1 MTEVSHQ
8 TCPFCFHNGCFSY
21 NTESGLFQCFSGSCG
36 ATSKTKRGLIFDG
49 ETLEPFPKY
58 NYNKEE
64 EEGLTLEPYIPDVY
78 RGISKQTMEKCGVYF
93 TKQGDKETVH
103 YTYKDAVKHRELP
116 KQIKCSG
123 KLNSFYGQEDYTGGK
138 NITITEGEEDRL
150 SVIQM
155 MGDWPCVSVPGASP
169 SKDFWASARQYLQN
183 FDKITLSVD
192 NDDAGNKLAEKFY
205 RMFPGKVYRVNHGKY
220 KDANEFLK
228 AGDKQGYK
236 NSWWNAPKMKPEGI
250 LCNKEDFINLFH
262 NTPDYEY
269 FKTGIEGLDK
279 KMLGIHKGAFTVIL
293 AKEGIGKTEV
303 MRYLEWQLFSTTSY
317 SFAYYHGEESQLR
330 SVLGLFSYF
339 MEKALI
345 HKGVVI
351 EEGHE
356 GDFEAF
362 SEFFTKDNRAYQF
375 KFALDD
381 SVDDIVERV
390 RFLATGMGVDYIFFE
405 PIQDFVSGST
415 TEKENQLTDLT
426 NKLKRLAVEINV
438 GIVVIAHTNEEGQ
451 AKYCKS
457 ITQGA
462 GYSIVLDRNPEA
474 EDPIEANTTSVS
486 VGSKNRTGGGSG
498 YAGSLIFDRDTYMLT
513 PDVMDTGPMMD
524 NTPSGK
530 NNVVGF

>member
-8 TCPFCFHNGCFSY
+8 TCPFCFHNGCFAY

-123 KLNSFYGQEDYTGGK
+123 KLNSFYGQDDYTGGK

-150 SVIQM
+150 SVIQI

-236 NSWWNAPKMKPEGI
+236 NSWWNASVMKPDTI
-250 LCNKEDFINLFH
+250 LSTPEDFLNLYE
-262 NTPDYEY
+262 NSPNYEY
-269 FKTGIEGLDK
+269 FPTGISGLDE
-279 KMLGIHKGAFTVIL
+279 KMLGIHKGAFTLIL
-293 AKEGIGKTEV
+293 APTGIGKTEF
-303 MRYLEWQLFSTTSY
+303 MRYLEWQCLTESDY
-317 SFAYYHGEESQLR
+317 SFAMCHLEETKLRSLLGLVSYDLTENLTRKDLVEESGR
-330 SVLGLFSYF
+330 
-339 MEKALI
+339 E
-345 HKGVVI
+345 
-351 EEGHE
+351 
-356 GDFEAF
+356 
-362 SEFFTKDNRAYQF
+362 
-375 KFALDD
+375 DD
-381 SVDDIVERV
+381 VKKSLENLAKKERV
-390 RFLATGMGVDYIFFE
+390 YNFSVRSDDTIEDLIDNFRFLVTAMGVDYIFFE
-405 PIQDFVSGST
+405 PMQDIVTGDVT
-415 TEKENQLTDLT
+415 NKESLLTDLT
-426 NKLKRLAVEINV
+426 NRIKLLAPELNV
-438 GIVVIAHTNEEGQ
+438 GIVAIAHANDDGD
-451 AKYCKS
+451 AKYCRS
-457 ITQGA
+457 IVQGA
-462 GYSIVLDRNPEA
+462 AYEIVLQRDQDA
-474 EDPIEANTTSVS
+474 EDEMEKNTTHVR
-486 VGSKNRTGGGSG
+486 VGRKNRTGGGSG
-498 YAGSLIFDRDTYMLT
+498 YAGSLVFDRDTYMLT
-513 PDVMDTGPMMD
+513 PDIMDTGPVMD

-530 NNVVGF
+530 NNVVEF